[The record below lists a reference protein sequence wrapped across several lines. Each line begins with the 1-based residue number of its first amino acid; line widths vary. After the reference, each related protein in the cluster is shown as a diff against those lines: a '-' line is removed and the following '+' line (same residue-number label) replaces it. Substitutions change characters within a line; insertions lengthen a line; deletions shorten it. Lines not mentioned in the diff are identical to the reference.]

1 MEIESTLN
9 GRLTYAQI
17 KDDLTL
23 FDLLRQ
29 KGCYSVKCGCDTENC
44 GLCTVLVDGRPMLSC
59 SFLAAR
65 AHKKEIVTLEGV
77 EKEAETFG
85 LYLAREG
92 AEQCGFCSPGMIMNV
107 LAMEKELDSPTEEEV
122 KEYLAGNLCRCSGYE
137 GQMRAVMKYLN
148 REEDPVWEE
157 N

>member
-1 MEIESTLN
+1 MEIEFTLN

-59 SFLAAR
+59 SFLKSDR
-65 AHKKEIVTLEGV
+65 SHV
-77 EKEAETFG
+77 
-85 LYLAREG
+85 
-92 AEQCGFCSPGMIMNV
+92 
-107 LAMEKELDSPTEEEV
+107 
-122 KEYLAGNLCRCSGYE
+122 
-137 GQMRAVMKYLN
+137 VM
-148 REEDPVWEE
+148 
-157 N
+157 